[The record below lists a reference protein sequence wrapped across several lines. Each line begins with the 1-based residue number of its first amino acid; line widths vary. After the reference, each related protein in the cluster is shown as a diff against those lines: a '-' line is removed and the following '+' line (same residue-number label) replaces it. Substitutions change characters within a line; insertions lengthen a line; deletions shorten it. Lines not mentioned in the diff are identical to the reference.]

1 MRRSRTGLARGRFEK
16 TDAYMR
22 KIGIARE
29 QKSGFCNLVSISV
42 TNQKRNKISSVIY
55 SHMYLKPP
63 ANQLT
68 NFFFFNNNLEGMR
81 TFRAKVLLKI
91 NTMSFIL

>member
-63 ANQLT
+63 ANQLMI
-68 NFFFFNNNLEGMR
+68 FFFL
-81 TFRAKVLLKI
+81 TTIWKA
-91 NTMSFIL
+91 